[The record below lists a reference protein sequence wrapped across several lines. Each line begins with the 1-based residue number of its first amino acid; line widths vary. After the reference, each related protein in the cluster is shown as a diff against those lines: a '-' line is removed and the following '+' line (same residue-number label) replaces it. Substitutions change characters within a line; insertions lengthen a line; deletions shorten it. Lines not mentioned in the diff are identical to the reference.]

1 MQDSQRNPWA
11 TDMQTSEIE
20 SRLLQDYLQ
29 MQLSPTPQ
37 KDIFHALGVSFITP
51 RCPSE
56 ICAQRQCLHFF
67 TILLTAICDRG
78 WCLRLN
84 ASQNRDW
91 CKKSRKSK
99 NTSVVCGKCLKPF
112 SEKHSQNLTG
122 IFWTSARFPWWHP
135 DEWTHVPEVV
145 MKHPGNIG
153 IWAVESSALVASEF
167 SPRPGAFNGSSG
179 SYSYTYDST

>member
-1 MQDSQRNPWA
+1 MQKLTKKTLSHRHVNIWNQITTSQKY
-11 TDMQTSEIE
+11 MQTATCTTLKKTS
-20 SRLLQDYLQ
+20 LL
-29 MQLSPTPQ
+29 PTPGRP
-37 KDIFHALGVSFITP
+37 A
-51 RCPSE
+51 E
-56 ICAQRQCLHFF
+56 ICAQKQCLHFF

-99 NTSVVCGKCLKPF
+99 KTSVVCGKCLKPL

-135 DEWTHVPEVV
+135 DEWTHVPEAV
-145 MKHPGNIG
+145 MKHPGSIG
-153 IWAVESSALVASEF
+153 IWAVELSALVASEF
-167 SPRPGAFNGSSG
+167 SPIPGAFTGSSG
-179 SYSYTYDST
+179 SYTYDST